1 MHGTN
6 DTVIPVQN
14 SWKYKGMLPEL
25 VSMVELDD
33 DHGLVKSTSL
43 DAIERVIVEFFGLRQ
58 GSI

>member
-1 MHGTN
+1 
-6 DTVIPVQN
+6 
-14 SWKYKGMLPEL
+14 MLPEL
-25 VSMVELDD
+25 VSVVELDD